1 VNDFER
7 VTQTPYKEKPRTPN
21 GYAAQFY
28 QFERKANTDPSLFHE
43 KQRDGT
49 HQRSLQKGRTVT
61 LISKPDSDKSTKR
74 KMWASFCG
82 RQRCRNP
89 QRCGEEGKK

>member
-28 QFERKANTDPSLFHE
+28 QFERKANTDPSLF
-43 KQRDGT
+43 
-49 HQRSLQKGRTVT
+49 QKSKGMGH
-61 LISKPDSDKSTKR
+61 ISAPYR
-74 KMWASFCG
+74 KAG
-82 RQRCRNP
+82 LLP
-89 QRCGEEGKK
+89 